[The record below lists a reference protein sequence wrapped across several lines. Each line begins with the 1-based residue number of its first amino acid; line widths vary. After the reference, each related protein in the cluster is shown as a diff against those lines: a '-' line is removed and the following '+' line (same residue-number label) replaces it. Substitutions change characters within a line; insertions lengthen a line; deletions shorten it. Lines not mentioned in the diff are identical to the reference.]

1 MSHTLLATFCKALKK
16 TDHFLLASHIN
27 PEGDA
32 IASVLALDSL
42 LRRLGKR
49 TMIVCEDPFPERLNC
64 LPSDRWNQVKDVPP
78 GSRFDALV
86 VVDCPVL
93 ERIGS
98 VQKLITPE
106 TKIFNIDHHISNTR
120 FGHYN
125 FIQPE
130 AAACGEVL
138 YEIFNRFKM
147 KINKEEAK
155 ALYVSINTDTGSFK
169 YSNTTVKSHIIA
181 SKLIRTGIDIEKIN
195 DALYATYSFQ
205 KIQLYSLLLGKIE
218 SSHNGKVAWV
228 KMTREDL
235 RKTDATYEDTEGFID
250 FLKYLKEVCFCF
262 FMSELPAPLPGE
274 VRVSFRS
281 KGDYDVSKVAVHF
294 GGGGH
299 KKAAGCTIR
308 GSLEKATQ
316 KILERVNHELK
327 KQGSNS
333 K

>member
-1 MSHTLLATFCKALKK
+1 M
-16 TDHFLLASHIN
+16 
-27 PEGDA
+27 
-32 IASVLALDSL
+32 
-42 LRRLGKR
+42 
-49 TMIVCEDPFPERLNC
+49 
-64 LPSDRWNQVKDVPP
+64 
-78 GSRFDALV
+78 
-86 VVDCPVL
+86 